1 MTWSSASYYNKNRKL
16 GITIRDYPNGDD
28 PKKKELF
35 GETKKCTTCK
45 EIKDVFKFHWKN
57 YNKKGKFIYRL
68 QGQCGECR
76 KKQKEKKYS
85 SDPHSYVYRKL
96 QQIIQ
101 ESATQ
106 RKSRKP
112 CSLSLVDFLNIWQAQ
127 YEKTKLICPVSGEQM
142 TFTAG
147 QGKIYTNISVD
158 RIDSSK
164 NYEYGNVIF
173 VCLMVNLMKGDMS
186 YEGLN
191 LWCKKIIE
199 RGYNE

>member
-1 MTWSSASYYNKNRKL
+1 
-16 GITIRDYPNGDD
+16 
-28 PKKKELF
+28 
-35 GETKKCTTCK
+35 
-45 EIKDVFKFHWKN
+45 
-57 YNKKGKFIYRL
+57 
-68 QGQCGECR
+68 
-76 KKQKEKKYS
+76 
-85 SDPHSYVYRKL
+85 
-96 QQIIQ
+96 
-101 ESATQ
+101 
-106 RKSRKP
+106 
-112 CSLSLVDFLNIWQAQ
+112 
-127 YEKTKLICPVSGEQM
+127 M

-186 YEGLN
+186 YEDLN